1 MRTVDLPSTF
11 VEYFS
16 SGKSVHARNVGQRT
30 MVTVKYFESR
40 DLEIGLSLYLAQRIR
55 KSFNKTTDA
64 ATSTKDSSVVLIEDR
79 TLRVGARKH
88 KHIGK

>member
-16 SGKSVHARNVGQRT
+16 SGKSVQARNVGQRT

-55 KSFNKTTDA
+55 RSINKTTDTT
-64 ATSTKDSSVVLIEDR
+64 TSIKDTPVLLIEDR
-79 TLRVGARKH
+79 VPRVGARKH

>member
-16 SGKSVHARNVGQRT
+16 SGKSVQARNVGQRT

-40 DLEIGLSLYLAQRIR
+40 DLEIGLSLYLAQRVRRNI
-55 KSFNKTTDA
+55 NKTTDA
-64 ATSTKDSSVVLIEDR
+64 ATSIKDSPILLIEDR
-79 TLRVGARKH
+79 VPRVGARKP
-88 KHIGK
+88 KDVGK